1 MQQNKY
7 SPWTYNTE
15 TKTATDITITP
26 VSTNYEENPELVLQ
40 KTKHVATEIQPMD
53 IHQRNNNRYY
63 T

>member
-26 VSTNYEENPELVLQ
+26 C
-40 KTKHVATEIQPMD
+40 KHKL
-53 IHQRNNNRYY
+53 
-63 T
+63 